1 MPSKAEVLAAF
12 SEAQRAKARELIQWV
27 QSGETV
33 PLDELI
39 AFLQD
44 SSRTLQ
50 AQAKERETPTK
61 QLDVDF
67 F

>member
-1 MPSKAEVLAAF
+1 MPSKAEILAAF
-12 SEAQRAKARELIQWV
+12 SEAQRAKAREIIHRI
-27 QSGETV
+27 QSGEAI
-33 PLDELI
+33 PLEEMV

-44 SSRTLQ
+44 SGRTLQ
-50 AQAKERETPTK
+50 AQTKEREAPSK